1 MGCGHTQI
9 FLSLSAFFSVLTASF
24 KWNPNISRFFTIII
38 AYFYPESLNRNV
50 GLMETL
56 CYMLMDTD
64 DGIGDIE
71 DAFKNL
77 AGHLIFN
84 FLNCDHIEK

>member
-1 MGCGHTQI
+1 
-9 FLSLSAFFSVLTASF
+9 
-24 KWNPNISRFFTIII
+24 
-38 AYFYPESLNRNV
+38 
-50 GLMETL
+50 METL

-64 DGIGDIE
+64 DGIGAIE
-71 DAFKNL
+71 DTFKNL